1 MLGSP
6 RKGTQGDAEPPDTP
20 GPVFPALTARSPE
33 APVAALGR
41 TGTIS
46 DQTVPGHNRSL
57 MMFPRALTRV
67 CSLAIEVAGNI
78 RLGRVIEVLTRLI
91 SLGCSGS
98 QARQAPGGSLIRAE
112 KPMERQ
118 SG

>member
-1 MLGSP
+1 MQKITPFLWYF
-6 RKGTQGDAEPPDTP
+6 KEAEEAAT
-20 GPVFPALTARSPE
+20 FLHIHLSRLARHSRHG
-33 APVAALGR
+33 AAERIAQRSARIGEGR
-41 TGTIS
+41 
-46 DQTVPGHNRSL
+46 
-57 MMFPRALTRV
+57 RV
-67 CSLAIEVAGNI
+67 RSLAIEVAGNI

-112 KPMERQ
+112 KPMEGQ